1 MLLEEVP
8 RLISRQRWREFI
20 EVGMLGLLRPDRIVV
35 GGHPCEQSTR
45 SPKHKGAL
53 VARVLSLE

>member
-1 MLLEEVP
+1 MLLEEGP
-8 RLISRQRWREFI
+8 RLISCQRWLKFI
-20 EVGMLGLLRPDRIVV
+20 EVGMLGPLRPDRIMV
-35 GGHPCEQSTR
+35 GGHPCEQSNR